1 MNLITNI
8 IQTFTPHPKPNVEE
22 NKPTPS
28 KPSYLTDLDIIRE
41 KYGEL
46 TAGKVISV
54 SLKELLKIIPRHR
67 PRIEA
72 YMGLV
77 GTLKRDYG
85 VELKI
90 YSQKTKPKPA
100 SKPNI

>member
-1 MNLITNI
+1 MNLISNI
-8 IQTFTPHPKPNVEE
+8 IQTFTPHPKTEKKE
-22 NKPTPS
+22 SKPTPS

-67 PRIEA
+67 PRVEA

-77 GTLKRDYG
+77 GVLKRDYG
-85 VELKI
+85 VVLEI
-90 YSQKTKPKPA
+90 YSQKTKRA
-100 SKPNI
+100 